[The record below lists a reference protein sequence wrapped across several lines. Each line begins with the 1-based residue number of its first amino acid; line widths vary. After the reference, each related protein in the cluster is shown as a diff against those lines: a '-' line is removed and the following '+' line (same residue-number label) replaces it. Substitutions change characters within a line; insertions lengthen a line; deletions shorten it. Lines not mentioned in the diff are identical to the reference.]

1 MLMSSFWALHRDE
14 KVWQDAEAFLP
25 ERWLDSSPKAV
36 EQRNASWKA
45 FGACCCGRADS
56 LLQVQKHVRCKW
68 RLRTLSAGLG
78 HWG

>member
-14 KVWQDAEAFLP
+14 NVWQDAEAFLP

-45 FGACCCGRADS
+45 FGACCGSSAHARPGAPAASVSSMGCDS
-56 LLQVQKHVRCKW
+56 WIC
-68 RLRTLSAGLG
+68 TC
-78 HWG
+78 